1 MSAWTLGYDNA
12 YLNCKILFCDNCQG
26 MTRPCVMRPAE
37 TYKILFSMTSCLYYY
52 HECTLYSPKCL
63 TGLCA
68 KVHQKNFMKLIKPG
82 TFPVKWNQ
90 LKSKSAQ
97 SKFYFYYFLSQ
108 SLQRLKE
115 KYMSIFTHFP
125 RNLIFNQ
132 ISSANPSRHWSL
144 RSKATERLTLK
155 FNIPHK

>member
-1 MSAWTLGYDNA
+1 MFVLSWMYFYTLQMS
-12 YLNCKILFCDNCQG
+12 
-26 MTRPCVMRPAE
+26 
-37 TYKILFSMTSCLYYY
+37 
-52 HECTLYSPKCL
+52 
-63 TGLCA
+63 GLCA

-97 SKFYFYYFLSQ
+97 LNFYFYYFLSQ

-144 RSKATERLTLK
+144 RSKLTERLTLK
-155 FNIPHK
+155 FNIPHKQTDKSQYSLGFGLCGVHTT

>member
-1 MSAWTLGYDNA
+1 MHIWSS
-12 YLNCKILFCDNCQG
+12 KILFCDNCQG
-26 MTRPCVMRPAE
+26 LTRPCVMQRAE
-37 TYKILFSMTSCLYYY
+37 TYKILFSMTSCLYY
-52 HECTLYSPKCL
+52 HECILYSPKCL

-97 SKFYFYYFLSQ
+97 SNFYFYYFLSQ

-132 ISSANPSRHWSL
+132 ISSAILPGTQCL
-144 RSKATERLTLK
+144 ITKLTQRLTLN
-155 FNIPHK
+155 FDIPHK